1 MYRFKLEK
9 FEGPLDL
16 LLQLIEKQ
24 ELNITDVSLAAVT
37 GQYLNYLAERQDLPP
52 EELADFL
59 VVAAK
64 LLLLKSRILLP
75 DLFVDDEDEMA
86 GGLAKQLEIYRRY
99 VEAGRELARR
109 LHRRHFSY
117 ARERLPVAETV
128 TFSPPPSLTG
138 DALRQVFIKVLENLK
153 EFVRPMPELIT
164 RTVSLQERISVLR
177 RLLEGGPEVNF
188 QKILEDAQSRMEI
201 IVSFLAILEL
211 IKQRCVVARQD
222 GHGASIVL
230 VRTSE
235 DALVSL

>member
-1 MYRFKLEK
+1 MHRFKLEK

-24 ELNITDVSLAAVT
+24 ELNITDVALADVT
-37 GQYLNYLAERQDLPP
+37 EQYLSYLAERQDLPP

-64 LLLLKSRILLP
+64 LLLLKSRLLLP
-75 DLFVDDEDEMA
+75 DLFVGDEDETV
-86 GGLAKQLEIYRRY
+86 GGLTEQLEIYRRY

-109 LHRRHFSY
+109 IQRHHFSY
-117 ARERLPVAETV
+117 ARERLPIAETAA
-128 TFSPPPSLTG
+128 FSPPSILTD
-138 DALRQVFIKVLENLK
+138 DAMRQVFIKVLEDLK

-164 RTVSLQERISVLR
+164 RTISLQERISVLR

-211 IKQRCVVARQD
+211 IKQRYVVARQD
-222 GHGASIVL
+222 GHGTSIVL
-230 VRTSE
+230 ARFEEVP
-235 DALVSL
+235 AAQL